1 LQDTLA
7 LYPQFA
13 RPVSVVEIV
22 KSAKQ
27 AFYNGNPEMYS
38 LPNSQEKNFIMTY
51 IPSIHSKKKSLLNTF
66 VDSTYRVTRISVQ
79 MANIGTNEIDSIIRT
94 IRPKINKIFPPEKY
108 NVHLTGTSVVFLKS
122 TNYLVK
128 NLFMS
133 LLLAIVV
140 IALLMSAIF
149 SSIKMILIS
158 FIPNTIPL
166 ILTAGMMGYFG
177 VSIKPSTII
186 IFSIALGISVD
197 NTIQFLSRYRLH
209 LKANNWRIRESVFA
223 ALTETGHSMI
233 FTGIVLFFGFLV
245 FILSSFGG
253 TQALGFLVS
262 LTLLVALFT
271 NLIVLPSLLITLDK
285 WLLTPAF
292 KTSKSKLFTDDVNPQ
307 LDKVVKEELEK
318 IKDHS

>member
-1 LQDTLA
+1 
-7 LYPQFA
+7 
-13 RPVSVVEIV
+13 
-22 KSAKQ
+22 
-27 AFYNGNPEMYS
+27 
-38 LPNSQEKNFIMTY
+38 
-51 IPSIHSKKKSLLNTF
+51 
-66 VDSTYRVTRISVQ
+66 
-79 MANIGTNEIDSIIRT
+79 
-94 IRPKINKIFPPEKY
+94 
-108 NVHLTGTSVVFLKS
+108 
-122 TNYLVK
+122 
-128 NLFMS
+128 
-133 LLLAIVV
+133 
-140 IALLMSAIF
+140 MSAIF